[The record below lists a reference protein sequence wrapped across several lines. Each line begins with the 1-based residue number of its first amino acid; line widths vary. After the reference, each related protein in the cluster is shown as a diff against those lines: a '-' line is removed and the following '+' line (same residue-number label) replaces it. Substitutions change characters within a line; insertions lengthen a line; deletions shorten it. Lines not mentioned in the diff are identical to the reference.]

1 MTTGLTTLDGFP
13 RSDID
18 VAQGRAPARQ
28 TRCGFVADEAQC
40 ALRGRAS
47 SG

>member
-18 VAQGRAPARQ
+18 VAQGRAHASWYQ
-28 TRCGFVADEAQC
+28 AVADLTQYGQH
-40 ALRGRAS
+40 GRAS
-47 SG
+47 YG